1 MPSSKG
7 ALMRQWQT
15 ANDVDEIAAA
25 ERREL
30 KRQKRLAKQQAE
42 VEMLKQSA
50 GRK

>member
-1 MPSSKG
+1 
-7 ALMRQWQT
+7 MRQWQT

-42 VEMLKQSA
+42 VEMLKATVDKA
-50 GRK
+50 G